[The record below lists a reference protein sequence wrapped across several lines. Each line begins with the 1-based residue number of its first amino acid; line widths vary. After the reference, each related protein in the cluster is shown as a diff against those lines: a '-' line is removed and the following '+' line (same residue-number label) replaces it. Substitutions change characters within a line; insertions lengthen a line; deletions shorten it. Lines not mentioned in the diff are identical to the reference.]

1 MEEEEEK
8 KCYHGGTNNKRK
20 RKDRLGYSANES
32 LKAKMHNREFC
43 LLLGREVFSL
53 GVEFLPSFDFC
64 SDCCENSGM
73 WVFSEV
79 CKV

>member
-1 MEEEEEK
+1 MGGYRKDMEKEEEK

-32 LKAKMHNREFC
+32 LKAKMRNREFC

-53 GVEFLPSFDFC
+53 GV
-64 SDCCENSGM
+64 DCRI
-73 WVFSEV
+73 FTFF
-79 CKV
+79 